1 MEQNASQ
8 KQYLI
13 SEVDQVNF
21 SEYQRELKME
31 LQIIEQQQEQ
41 ELQEQIRQKEL
52 LEKQELEQRKA
63 EDNRAKKMEQVLGF
77 VNEKKQNNEPII
89 VKKISTKKQY
99 ISDE

>member
-1 MEQNASQ
+1 MPIIEAMDQNASQ

-21 SEYQRELKME
+21 SEYQRELKTE

-77 VNEKKQNNEPII
+77 VNEKK
-89 VKKISTKKQY
+89 
-99 ISDE
+99 